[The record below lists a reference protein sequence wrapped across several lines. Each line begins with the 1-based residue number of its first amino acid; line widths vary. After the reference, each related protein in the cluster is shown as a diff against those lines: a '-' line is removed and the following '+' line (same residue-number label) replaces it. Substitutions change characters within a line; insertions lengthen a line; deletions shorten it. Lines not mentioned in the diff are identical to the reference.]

1 MYPHGR
7 ILMPKYNIDRPERV
21 SLLHNQLQPSR
32 IMKRI
37 IFIAL
42 ILFIALI
49 SGQQLIYHNLQRHV
63 EVENE
68 ATPVQNVATETV
80 RKVYE
85 DENLQ
90 VFQQGDEL
98 VFVRKSNSI

>member
-1 MYPHGR
+1 
-7 ILMPKYNIDRPERV
+7 
-21 SLLHNQLQPSR
+21 
-32 IMKRI
+32 MKRI

-49 SGQQLIYHNLQRHV
+49 SGQQLIYHNMQEQV

-68 ATPVQNVATETV
+68 ATPVQNVSTETV

-85 DENLQ
+85 DENLE
-90 VFQQGDEL
+90 VFQLGEEL

>member
-1 MYPHGR
+1 
-7 ILMPKYNIDRPERV
+7 
-21 SLLHNQLQPSR
+21 
-32 IMKRI
+32 MKRI

-49 SGQQLIYHNLQRHV
+49 SGQQLIFHNMQQHV
-63 EVENE
+63 EVETE
-68 ATPVQNVATETV
+68 VTPVQNVATETV

-85 DENLQ
+85 DENLE
-90 VFQQGDEL
+90 VYQQGDEL

>member
-1 MYPHGR
+1 MYPHSR

-21 SLLHNQLQPSR
+21 SLLHNQHQPSR

-49 SGQQLIYHNLQRHV
+49 SGQQLIFHNMQQHV
-63 EVENE
+63 EVETE
-68 ATPVQNVATETV
+68 VTPAQNVATETV

-85 DENLQ
+85 DENLE
-90 VFQQGDEL
+90 VYQQGDEL